1 MWRWYVDGDIWY
13 YMISGQIKYTNL
25 TTNWVYVDNLISY
38 KLVYEY
44 VTVLRY
50 DDDCM
55 YIVDV
60 ELNESNVI
68 YVGISTDVSVWR

>member
-1 MWRWYVDGDIWY
+1 M
-13 YMISGQIKYTNL
+13 
-25 TTNWVYVDNLISY
+25 YVDNLISY